1 MDARLLSVQ
10 DVQNPKAYPYERGIG
25 MSHSKICMACNKLIA
40 KWVTRNN
47 DRVSMQSYL
56 LQKKRS
62 LDIFYI
68 SINFFYRYLKIP
80 SFFAMYVFINSIIL
94 PKVKKLA
101 ISLLTLILMSMHFE
115 KMFLKTITYCWKSL
129 IRCLSLVDI

>member
-1 MDARLLSVQ
+1 MDARLVSVQ

-56 LQKKRS
+56 GPNYLLLKKRS
-62 LDIFYI
+62 LDI
-68 SINFFYRYLKIP
+68 
-80 SFFAMYVFINSIIL
+80 
-94 PKVKKLA
+94 
-101 ISLLTLILMSMHFE
+101 LIFQ
-115 KMFLKTITYCWKSL
+115 
-129 IRCLSLVDI
+129 

>member
-1 MDARLLSVQ
+1 MIILFYFLSFFKGDHEHLISFVDARLVSVQ

-56 LQKKRS
+56 GPNHLLLPSKDKGV
-62 LDIFYI
+62 
-68 SINFFYRYLKIP
+68 INGK
-80 SFFAMYVFINSIIL
+80 
-94 PKVKKLA
+94 
-101 ISLLTLILMSMHFE
+101 
-115 KMFLKTITYCWKSL
+115 
-129 IRCLSLVDI
+129 

>member
-1 MDARLLSVQ
+1 MEDTTIEDLTIRLGYPYVYVHEVRKKINQNQIFEKLCIIISFLFLSFFKGDHEHLISFVDARLVSVQ

-62 LDIFYI
+62 LDIFI
-68 SINFFYRYLKIP
+68 FQ
-80 SFFAMYVFINSIIL
+80 
-94 PKVKKLA
+94 
-101 ISLLTLILMSMHFE
+101 
-115 KMFLKTITYCWKSL
+115 
-129 IRCLSLVDI
+129 